1 MVIDLGMAGD
11 KCFVKGGVATNASG
25 VRDIRDGLWELW
37 ELWDGITTE
46 TIAYYDDF
54 YLYEFYM

>member
-25 VRDIRDGLWELW
+25 VGDTRDR
-37 ELWDGITTE
+37 LWDLGILGWNNDGNYC
-46 TIAYYDDF
+46 I
-54 YLYEFYM
+54 L